1 MPTGG
6 RCSLASGILF
16 IGVFYAC
23 GYDGFLPALPVAM
36 AEAPAVPLPDHEDA
50 TTRHLVRVAG
60 WSVMLLGFV
69 IGLLLL
75 WDQPV
80 QPMRV
85 ALNFVAGCIGGTA
98 LLLARWR
105 RWTLAT
111 HLLVWGVWVSV
122 SLVAARNGGVNGPN
136 LLNYPVI
143 VVLAGWLLGVRA
155 TLTLVVLTAL
165 LFLGFIWADMRGLLK
180 PVQVANRVAGAVYL
194 AGILVLTAAAML
206 LSRRNYMSRVRE
218 AQQTA
223 ANLAASEASLRKLL
237 RAVEQSPEAIV
248 ITDLREDIE
257 YVNEAFVRRTGY
269 ARDEVVGQ
277 ASAHYSSNGLAPA
290 QREGLRTTLAR
301 GDSWAGEQVNYRK
314 DGQPL
319 IESVVVAPIRQT
331 DGRVSHFVELK
342 QDITERKRA
351 ADEIHRLAH
360 FDSLTSLPNR
370 STLMER
376 LHALRGRPGRV
387 LSTQHA
393 LLLLD
398 LDRFT
403 TFNDARGSEM
413 GDRLLCAVALRLSEI
428 LPPQDLLVRVAG
440 DEFAV
445 VLHGLGAD
453 ASLAGRHALAFA
465 EKLQTALLR
474 PLRLEGD
481 AQDAQLG
488 ASIGITLYPQ
498 TSDDG
503 AHDALRRA
511 GTALHRAKQAGGG
524 QAAFFEQ
531 GMGEAAEQRFRVE
544 RELRHAIGAGE
555 LRLHL
560 QSQVDVSG
568 QVTGAEVLVRWQHPR
583 DGLVAPGVFIPVAE
597 ESDLIV
603 SLGEW
608 VLAHACALLAQPVF
622 RARRLRLSVNLSA
635 RQFRQAGFV
644 GQLRAVLA
652 ATGADPRL
660 LTLEVTEGLV
670 IDDFDDAVAKMR
682 ALAAL
687 GVDMSL
693 DDFGTG
699 YSSLA
704 YLKRLPI
711 QEIKIDRSFVHEAP
725 TNADDGVLVEGILS
739 VARHFGLRVVAEGV
753 ETQAQA
759 DFLRQRAPDIVYQG
773 YLFGRPEPDAQWLAR
788 WTQPG

>member
-1 MPTGG
+1 MV
-6 RCSLASGILF
+6 S
-16 IGVFYAC
+16 
-23 GYDGFLPALPVAM
+23 LPATPVAM
-36 AEAPAVPLPDHEDA
+36 AEASAVPLLHHEDA
-50 TTRHLVRVAG
+50 TTRHLVSVAG
-60 WSVMLLGFV
+60 WAVMLLGGV
-69 IGLLLL
+69 IGVLLMF
-75 WDQPV
+75 DAPV
-80 QPMRV
+80 QPARV
-85 ALNFVAGCIGGTA
+85 ALNFVASAVGGAA
-98 LLLARWR
+98 LLLARQG
-105 RWTLAT
+105 RWMQAT

-143 VVLAGWLLGVRA
+143 IVLAGWLLGARA
-155 TLTLVVLTAL
+155 TITLVGLTAL
-165 LFLGFIWADMRGLLK
+165 LFMGFIWADIEGMFK

-194 AGILVLTAAAML
+194 AGILVLTAAATL
-206 LSRRNYMSRVRE
+206 LSRRNYMSRVHE

-223 ANLAASEASLRKLL
+223 ANLAASEAALRKLL
-237 RAVEQSPEAIV
+237 RAVEQSPESIV
-248 ITDLREDIE
+248 ITDLQEDIE
-257 YVNEAFVRRTGY
+257 YVNDAFVRRTGY
-269 ARDEVVGQ
+269 ARDEVVGG
-277 ASAHYSSNGLAPA
+277 ASARFSSNGLAPA
-290 QREGLRTTLAR
+290 QREGLRSTLAR

-314 DGQPL
+314 DGQAL
-319 IESVVVAPIRQT
+319 IESVVVAPIRQP
-331 DGRVSHFVELK
+331 DGHVSHYVELK

-370 STLMER
+370 FMLMER
-376 LHALRGRPGRV
+376 LSVLQGRPGRPPV
-387 LSTQHA
+387 AQHA

-428 LPPQDLLVRVAG
+428 LPAQGLLVRVAG

-445 VLHGLGAD
+445 VLHSLGAD
-453 ASLAGRHALAFA
+453 ASLAGSQALLFA
-465 EKLQTALLR
+465 EKLQAALLR
-474 PLRLEGD
+474 PMLLDGD
-481 AQDAQLG
+481 TEEAQLG
-488 ASIGITLYPQ
+488 ASVGITLYPQ
-498 TSDDG
+498 TADDG

-524 QAAFFEQ
+524 RAAFFEQ

-544 RELRHAIGAGE
+544 RELRQAVGAGE
-555 LRLHL
+555 LRLYL
-560 QSQVDVSG
+560 QSQVDVLG
-568 QVTGAEVLVRWQHPR
+568 QLTGAEVLVRWQHPR
-583 DGLVAPGVFIPVAE
+583 DGLVAPGVFIPIAE

-603 SLGEW
+603 GVGDW
-608 VLAHACALLAQPVF
+608 VLAQSCAVLALPAF
-622 RARRLRLSVNLSA
+622 KARGLRLSVNLSA
-635 RQFRQAGFV
+635 RQFRQTRFV
-644 GQLRAVLA
+644 PQLRALLA
-652 ATGADPRL
+652 ASGADPRL

-670 IDDFDDAVAKMR
+670 IEDFDDVVAKMHE
-682 ALAAL
+682 LAAL

-711 QEIKIDRSFVHEAP
+711 QEIKIDRSFVHDAP

-753 ETQAQA
+753 ETRAQA
-759 DFLRQRAPDIVYQG
+759 DFLSQRAPDIVYQG
-773 YLFGRPEPDAQWLAR
+773 YLFGRPEPDVDWLAR
-788 WTQPG
+788 LAPVAPAAALG

>member
-1 MPTGG
+1 
-6 RCSLASGILF
+6 
-16 IGVFYAC
+16 
-23 GYDGFLPALPVAM
+23 M
-36 AEAPAVPLPDHEDA
+36 AEASAVPLPDHEDA

-60 WSVMLLGFV
+60 WAVMLLGFA

-75 WDQPV
+75 WDEPV
-80 QPMRV
+80 QPARV
-85 ALNFVAGCIGGTA
+85 ALNFVAGLVGGTT
-98 LLLARWR
+98 LLLARSR

-143 VVLAGWLLGVRA
+143 IVLAGWLLGVRA
-155 TLTLVVLTAL
+155 TITLVVLTAL
-165 LFLGFIWADMRGLLK
+165 LFLGFIWADVQGMFK

-194 AGILVLTAAAML
+194 AGILVLTAAATL

-269 ARDEVVGQ
+269 ERDEVVGR
-277 ASAHYSSNGLAPA
+277 ASAEYSSNGLAPA
-290 QREGLRTTLAR
+290 QREGLRSTLAR

-314 DGQPL
+314 DGQSM
-319 IESVVVAPIRQT
+319 IESVVVAPIRQP
-331 DGRVSHFVELK
+331 DGRVSHYVELK

-360 FDSLTSLPNR
+360 FDSLTGLPNR

-376 LHALRGRPGRV
+376 LQALHGRTGRPP
-387 LSTQHA
+387 TTHHA

-428 LPPQDLLVRVAG
+428 LPAQSLLVRVAG
-440 DEFAV
+440 DEFALL
-445 VLHGLGAD
+445 LHGLGVD
-453 ASLAGRHALAFA
+453 VSLAGRHALAFA
-465 EKLQTALLR
+465 DKLQSALLR

-488 ASIGITLYPQ
+488 ASVGITLYPQ
-498 TSDDG
+498 TAGDG

-511 GTALHRAKQAGGG
+511 GMALHRAKQAGGG
-524 QAAFFEQ
+524 RAAFFEQ
-531 GMGEAAEQRFRVE
+531 GMGEAAEQRFRLE

-560 QSQVDVSG
+560 QSQVNVDG
-568 QVTGAEVLVRWQHPR
+568 QLTGAEVLVRWQHPR
-583 DGLVAPGVFIPVAE
+583 DGLVPPGVFIPIAE

-608 VLAHACALLAQPVF
+608 VLAHACGLLAQPAF
-622 RARRLRLSVNLSA
+622 HERRLRLSVNLSA
-635 RQFRQAGFV
+635 RQFRQSGFV
-644 GQLRAVLA
+644 PQVRSLLA
-652 ATGADPRL
+652 STGADPRL

-670 IDDFDDAVAKMR
+670 IEDFDDTVAKMR
-682 ALAAL
+682 ELAVL
-687 GVDMSL
+687 GVDISL

-711 QEIKIDRSFVHEAP
+711 QEIKIDRSFVHDAP

-759 DFLRQRAPDIVYQG
+759 DFLSQRAPEIVYQG
-773 YLFGRPEPDAQWLAR
+773 YLFGRPEPDTQWLAR
-788 WTQPG
+788 LVPAEALRTG